1 MGGGRIAAFA
11 IGRIAGA
18 AGKLATTRPSNSTHF
33 SVTPYPIPVILAKAR
48 IQSRKRN
55 PLRLWILGRAQDDGR
70 GGRNM
75 SLAIDRRAVAAGKP
89 ATTRTPSVIPAKAG
103 TQSPKRTRP
112 RP

>member
-70 GGRNM
+70 GGRSM
-75 SLAIDRRAVAAGKP
+75 SL
-89 ATTRTPSVIPAKAG
+89 TPSIAG
-103 TQSPKRTRP
+103 P
-112 RP
+112 